1 MKYSMK
7 YIKQLEQKYFDGLT
21 TDEEEAVLKQYLHEH
36 ADGMDELRAV
46 MSYLAVGKDLH
57 APSAMK
63 PHGAHKAKRRVMTW
77 YAAAAI
83 VVLIIGGATFL
94 GISESSNDVCVA
106 YVNGQKITD
115 SEAVMAQMR
124 ESIKQVKTDD
134 KDPTVDDQL
143 GDMMKTLNDN

>member
-46 MSYLAVGKDLH
+46 MSYLTVGKDLH

-124 ESIKQVKTDD
+124 ESIKQVKTDY